1 MAEDIELLRT
11 FARDRSEAA
20 FAELV
25 RRHIDLVYAFAL
37 RRVNGDAHLAD
48 DVTQSVF
55 ADLARKAVKLQDR
68 AVLTGWLYTSTRFA
82 AAKAVRS
89 EQRRRTHE
97 QEAHTMQ
104 PLHAEPTPAWEQ
116 IRPVLD
122 HVMDQLNEPD
132 REALLLRFFEGRPLA
147 EIGRRLAV
155 SEDAAR
161 MRIDRALEK
170 TRALLARHGI
180 TSTSAALA
188 AALSAQPAL
197 AAPAGLAGAV
207 TTGALTTL
215 TVVGA
220 GALALETTKTIAM
233 TTLSKVLLTTVC
245 VATIGGWL
253 YESHEVSRQRLQIAA
268 MQKTTVNLTQ
278 QIRALRNSSRA
289 AIDPTS
295 TPATGPA
302 PSGSSGFAI
311 IQGWIDRAEDLRT
324 LLDATPDKSIPELQ
338 LLTYEDWL
346 GVAKDAKLDSDADVR
361 QAFSALRSA
370 AKNKFAPKMQT
381 ALQRYVAANRNQFPA
396 DIMLLAPF
404 FDPPIDASI
413 LRRYEMLS
421 PGPDGKYAAGSWQ
434 ISEKAAVDEDHDTLY
449 QMSLHG
455 RGGKSV
461 TRFSTAMEQ
470 ARSLFAKNNNGQ
482 MPKETAQLVPYLSP
496 ADAAE
501 MQQKLQESGSPR

>member
-1 MAEDIELLRT
+1 MAEDPELLRT
-11 FARDRSEAA
+11 FASDRSEAA

-25 RRHIDLVYAFAL
+25 RRHIDLVYTFAL

-55 ADLARKAVKLQDR
+55 ADLARKASELQDR
-68 AVLTGWLYTSTRFA
+68 IVLTGWLYTSTRFA

-97 QEAHTMQ
+97 QESQTMQ
-104 PLHAEPTPAWEQ
+104 ELHTEPTPAWEQ

-147 EIGRRLAV
+147 EVGRRLAV

-161 MRIDRALEK
+161 MRIERALEK
-170 TRALLARHGI
+170 TRTLLVRHGI

-207 TTGALTTL
+207 TTGALATL
-215 TVVGA
+215 TAVGA
-220 GALALETTKTIAM
+220 GVLALETTKTIAM
-233 TTLSKVLLTTVC
+233 TTLSKILITTVC
-245 VATIGGWL
+245 AATIGGWF
-253 YESHEVSRQRLQIAA
+253 YESREVARQRLQLAA

-278 QIRALRNSSRA
+278 QIRALRTSNRA
-289 AIDPTS
+289 VASDPT
-295 TPATGPA
+295 TAPAT
-302 PSGSSGFAI
+302 SSSSGFAI

-338 LLTYEDWL
+338 FLTEEDWL
-346 GVAKDAKLDSDADVR
+346 GVAKDAKLDSDEEVR
-361 QAFSALRSA
+361 KAFSALRNA
-370 AKNKFAPKMQT
+370 AKSKFTPKLQT
-381 ALQRYVAANRNQFPA
+381 ALQRYVAANGNQFPA
-396 DIMLLAPF
+396 DIMLLAPLF
-404 FDPPIDASI
+404 EPPVDASI
-413 LRRYEMLS
+413 LRRYEMLP
-421 PGPDGKYAAGSWQ
+421 PGTPGSIEAGSWQ
-434 ISEKAAVDEDHDTLY
+434 ISEKGPVDEDFDTLHRV
-449 QMSLHG
+449 SLHG
-455 RGGKSV
+455 RGSGSV
-461 TRFSTAMEQ
+461 NRLRTALEQ

-482 MPKETAQLVPYLSP
+482 MPKETSELVPYLSP

-501 MQQKLQESGSPR
+501 VQQKLQENGSPR